1 MSAEIQHGK
10 LSIREIFERWY
21 QIPEYQRSYVWDT
34 DQVQD
39 LLQDI
44 YDSFQRNKSAEYFLG
59 SMVLKINQK
68 AEQGVEYK
76 EYEILDGQ
84 QRLTTIFLLF
94 AVFRDLAIAQEK
106 TAGSS
111 KKYAQ
116 MIDACKGA
124 IFQEANDLQGNPER
138 MRIIFRIRS
147 KIQEFVDNY
156 VKEDTGTEK
165 QEELLKI
172 NENKYEIESIRHMAN
187 TIMVA
192 RNFFEN
198 HDTELYEYFLYF
210 YTKVQM
216 IYVATEELQD
226 AFQMFTVLN
235 NRGIKLSNSDILKA
249 ENLRA
254 ISASAQDRKYYT
266 DYARKWEE
274 MENYFGEDFDQFL
287 SLIRTILV
295 KKKAMY
301 GLLKEFEENVYSSK
315 VYDRTAK
322 AYISQTPLLAR
333 GKQTFDYIDEFY
345 KYYTE
350 LLDQS
355 NVEAGND
362 YTIDNYICLMQIGL
376 TADYWIAPLLDY
388 RKKHGKVKLKEFVRA
403 IDKKVSADWIIGL
416 SPTERIENVNAILRE
431 IEKSKTSD
439 EILSSSA
446 MQINLSELKRVLEG
460 DIYGKHYARYIM
472 LKLDLLYHG
481 NTTKFDPPVT
491 ISVEHILPQTPDAN
505 SQWKKD
511 FSEQELE
518 EWTDKL
524 GNLTLLSRRKNASQG
539 NLDYKIKMEKY
550 FKGNIELFSNSIRI
564 YKEYAQWTPAEV
576 EKNQKES
583 IAKLEKEY

>member
-10 LSIREIFERWY
+10 LSIREIFELWY
-21 QIPEYQRSYVWDT
+21 QIPEYQRPYVWDT
-34 DQVQD
+34 DQIQD

-44 YDSFQRNKSAEYFLG
+44 YDSFLRNKSTEYFLG

-68 AEQGVEYK
+68 MEQGVEYK

-94 AVFRDLAIAQEK
+94 AVFRDFAISKAK
-106 TAGSS
+106 MAKDA
-111 KKYAQ
+111 KKYTQ
-116 MIDACKGA
+116 MINVCKDA

-138 MRIIFRIRS
+138 MRIVFRIRS
-147 KIQEFVDNY
+147 KIQEFVDKY
-156 VKEDTGTEK
+156 IKEAAGTEK
-165 QEELLKI
+165 EEELLKTRD
-172 NENKYEIESIRHMAN
+172 NKDEIESIRQMAN
-187 TIMVA
+187 TILVT
-192 RNFFEN
+192 RSFLRE
-198 HDTELYEYFLYF
+198 HDAELYEYFLYF

-254 ISASAQDRKYYT
+254 ISTSAQDSKYYT

-274 MENYFGEDFDQFL
+274 MESYFGEDFDQFL
-287 SLIRTILV
+287 SQIRTILV

-315 VYDRTAK
+315 VYDRTTK
-322 AYISQTPLLAR
+322 IYISQTPLLAR
-333 GKQTFDYIDEFY
+333 GKQTFDYINEFY
-345 KYYTE
+345 KYYIQ
-350 LLDQS
+350 LFDQS
-355 NVEAGND
+355 NVEEDGD
-362 YTIDNYICLMQIGL
+362 YTVDNYIRLMQLGL
-376 TADYWIAPLLDY
+376 ASDYWIAPLLDY
-388 RKKHGKVKLKEFVRA
+388 RKKHGKTKLKEFVKA
-403 IDKKVSADWIIGL
+403 IDKKISADWIIAL

-431 IEKSKTSD
+431 IEKSKTPD
-439 EILSSSA
+439 EVLSSPA

-460 DIYGKHYARYIM
+460 DIYGKRYARYIM

-481 NTTKFDPPVT
+481 NTTSFNPPTT
-491 ISVEHILPQTPDAN
+491 ISVEHILPQTPDPN
-505 SQWKKD
+505 SQWRKD
-511 FSEQELE
+511 FSEQEME

-539 NLDYKIKMEKY
+539 NLDYKVKMEKY
-550 FKGNIELFSNSIRI
+550 FKGNVELFSNSIRI
-564 YKEYAQWTPAEV
+564 YNSYAQWTPVEV
-576 EKNQKES
+576 KKNQQKS
-583 IAKLEKEY
+583 IAMLEKEY